1 MKRPDRAFTL
11 LEVLATLLILVLGML
26 STVALVRF
34 GVRVAQRSQIQAT
47 GMVTA
52 QTVLI
57 DRSPDGR
64 APGATDW
71 AVSSSTGTVGPG
83 SASYSETIQ
92 GRVNGYFVRRS
103 EASVAADAVDARS
116 RWVSVEVE
124 VWTGEDGEHVTALK
138 ARMLRRW
145 LP

>member
-1 MKRPDRAFTL
+1 MKHPDHAFTL

-47 GMVTA
+47 GLVTA

-57 DRSPDGR
+57 DRCPDGR
-64 APGATDW
+64 APGVADW
-71 AVSSSTGTVGPG
+71 TVSSASGTPGP
-83 SASYSETIQ
+83 AAAYSETIQ

-103 EASVAADAVDARS
+103 EASVAADAVDSRA

>member
-57 DRSPDGR
+57 DRSPDSR
-64 APGATDW
+64 APGAADW
-71 AVSSSTGTVGPG
+71 AVSSASGTPGPG
-83 SASYSETIQ
+83 AAYSETIQ

-103 EASVAADAVDARS
+103 ESSTAADVVDSRS

-138 ARMLRRW
+138 ARQLRRW
-145 LP
+145 QP